1 MRGAVSTW
9 EPEESADGEW
19 SGVGGLLEAMDYGWV
34 PARSYGWAIFPLKT
48 GRDLSV
54 SLVRSL

>member
-19 SGVGGLLEAMDYGWV
+19 SRVLEAMDYGWV

-48 GRDLSV
+48 GRDLGV